1 MVQDERDERAE
12 QDGQPAFLRFLPDE
26 PDEDSLLEGFL
37 EALESLGIEPY
48 AAQEE
53 AFLELF
59 SGKNLILATP
69 TGSGKSLVAESLAFK
84 AMAEGKRL
92 FYTAPIKALVSEKFF
107 DLCRRFGAENVG
119 MMTGDASVHPE
130 APLIACTAEILANKA
145 LREGSEAEVDYVV
158 MDEFHYYSDRERGV
172 AWQIPLLELPRARF
186 LLMSATLGDVEGI
199 ALDLEERTGEE
210 VAIVSSATRP
220 VPLEFSYRETPL
232 HETIREYLE
241 LDRAP
246 IYIVHFTQRSA
257 TEHAQDLM
265 SVDILTKEQKAAVK
279 AAIGRFRFDTPFG
292 KELSR
297 YLHHG
302 VGVHHAGLLPK
313 YRLLVEKL
321 AQAGHLRLICGT
333 DTLGVGVNVPIRTVL
348 FTQLC
353 KFDGEKTRIISV
365 RDFHQI
371 AGRAGRKGFD
381 DRGWVAAQAPA
392 HVIENLE
399 LRMKAGNDPKK
410 LRRIKPK
417 KPPERGYVPFDEETF
432 KKLIESDPEKLTSR
446 FNVDHGLV
454 LNMLSRGDEGCRD
467 LRSLI
472 RRSHNSRVVKYRQGR
487 KAIAIIRSL
496 KKAGIVGADDRGLYI
511 DADLQS
517 DFSLNQAA
525 SLFVFEASEAF
536 DKDEPDY
543 ALDLLT
549 LVEATVEDPS
559 VILFRQLDLEKTRA
573 IQRMKAEG
581 MEYEERMEEL
591 EKVERPMPQRETLYA
606 LFEAFRERHP
616 WTPEE
621 ALRPKSIAR
630 QLYEENEDFN
640 GYIRMLGIQRAEG
653 VLLRYL
659 TDVYKGCVQNIPE
672 DAKSDEV
679 YDLTEHLGAI
689 IRQVDSSLIDE
700 WEKLRAGEASS
711 SEVVLEREERERTI
725 VDDPKAFAILV
736 RNQAFRFV
744 RLLARGDL
752 DGAKEL
758 LERGDPWATSTK
770 LEDQLSAYYEEYEEL
785 RIDAEAR
792 AVKNALLETIDAST
806 LRLRQ
811 ILLDPEDNRDWSLV
825 FRVDLDESRE
835 EGRPMLYLESFA
847 NDA

>member
-1 MVQDERDERAE
+1 MVQEGR
-12 QDGQPAFLRFLPDE
+12 PAFLRFLPDE
-26 PDEDSLLEGFL
+26 PTEDALLEGFL
-37 EALESLGIEPY
+37 AALESLEIEPY
-48 AAQEE
+48 PAQEE

-59 SGKNLILATP
+59 SGKNVILTTP

-84 AMAEGKRL
+84 SMAEGKRL

-119 MMTGDASVHPE
+119 MMTGDASVHPA

-145 LREGSEAEVDYVV
+145 LREGRDAEVDYVV

-186 LLMSATLGDVEGI
+186 LLMSATLGDIDHI
-199 ALDLEERTGEE
+199 AQDLEARTGAE

-220 VPLEFSYRETPL
+220 VPLEFAYRETPL

-265 SVDILTKEQKAAVK
+265 SIDILTREQKAAVK

-321 AQAGHLRLICGT
+321 AQGGHLRLICGT

-399 LRMKAGNDPKK
+399 MRMKAGNDPKK

-432 KKLIESDPEKLTSR
+432 NKLIESKPEPLTSR
-446 FNVDHGLV
+446 FDVDHGLV

-467 LRSLI
+467 LRTLI
-472 RRSHNSRVVKYRQGR
+472 RRSHSSRTVKYRHGR

-496 KKAGIVGADDRGLYI
+496 KKAGIVGSDDRGLFI

-536 DKDEPDY
+536 DPDEPDY
-543 ALDLLT
+543 ALNLLT

-559 VILFRQLDLEKTRA
+559 VLLHRQLDLEKTRA
-573 IQRMKAEG
+573 LQRMKAEG
-581 MEYEERMEEL
+581 IEYEERMEEL
-591 EKVERPMPQRETLYA
+591 DKIERPMPLKETLYA
-606 LFEAFRERHP
+606 LFEEFRARHP

-640 GYIRMLGIQRAEG
+640 GYVRLLGVQRAEG

-672 DAKSDEV
+672 DRKSDEV

-711 SEVVLEREERERTI
+711 SEVLLEREERERSI

-736 RNQAFRFV
+736 RNQAFRFL
-744 RLLARGDL
+744 RLLARREIAS
-752 DGAKEL
+752 AKAM
-758 LERGDPWATSTK
+758 LERGDPWATSDA
-770 LEDQLSAYYEEYEEL
+770 LEAQLERYFAEYAEM

-792 AVKNALLETIDAST
+792 AQKNAPLETIDAAT

-811 ILLDPEDNRDWSLV
+811 IILDPEENRDWSIA
-825 FRVDLDESRE
+825 FRVDLERSRD
-835 EGRPMLYLESFA
+835 EGRPVLFIERFDDEL
-847 NDA
+847 